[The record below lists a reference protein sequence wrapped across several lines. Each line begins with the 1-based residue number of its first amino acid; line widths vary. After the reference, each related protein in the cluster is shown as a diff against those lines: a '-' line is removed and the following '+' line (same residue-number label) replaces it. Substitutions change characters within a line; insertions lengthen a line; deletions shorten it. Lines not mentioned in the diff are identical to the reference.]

1 MHSFWGSMEILF
13 MDVEGLSKSFG
24 KFGQHSCSWTKQ
36 HIHFEEAW
44 KCQMDVGYQGTY
56 TRFMFLNQTMQSLST
71 CVHMWKG
78 CCKTI
83 KEPWRTLKF

>member
-1 MHSFWGSMEILF
+1 
-13 MDVEGLSKSFG
+13 
-24 KFGQHSCSWTKQ
+24 
-36 HIHFEEAW
+36 
-44 KCQMDVGYQGTY
+44 
-56 TRFMFLNQTMQSLST
+56 MQSLST